1 MRLNTR
7 TLVFIWVL
15 NGVLLSTVV
24 SLGYG
29 QGVSRVYQISG
40 RVVDVSGH
48 PVEGAEVTVSPFYD
62 LSSKVFDLLEEST
75 VTDANGRFSISKR
88 FGAGTRL
95 YLYTALS
102 ATGEY
107 LISPPFSFS
116 NARDRRFL
124 GKLFVTR
131 EKSEIELGDFTVQF
145 HFGDVRLKVT
155 SNGRSLTEADWK
167 NLWIVLSNDRR
178 VVLYQQS
185 IGPVIKQPEIDIPA
199 SIAFYALPE
208 GKYRIEFRS
217 FDDDNVP
224 PTVGRRSLGATRL
237 FEIKRN
243 ETLNLTVDLLLK

>member
-1 MRLNTR
+1 MSWRLITFVGL
-7 TLVFIWVL
+7 LVAFVAM
-15 NGVLLSTVV
+15 GT
-24 SLGYG
+24 GYG
-29 QGVSRVYQISG
+29 QAPGRVYQISG
-40 RVVDVSGH
+40 RVVDVSGR

-62 LSSKVFDLLEEST
+62 RSSKVFDLLEEST

-88 FGAGTRL
+88 IGAGARL

-116 NARDRRFL
+116 NARDRRLL

-131 EKSEIELGDFTVQF
+131 ERSEIELRDVPVQF

-155 SNGRSLTEADWK
+155 NNGRSLTEADWK
-167 NLWIVLSNDRR
+167 KLWIVLSNDRR

-199 SIAFYALPE
+199 STANYALPE
-208 GKYRIEFRS
+208 GTYRIEFRT
-217 FDDDNVP
+217 FDEAKVP
-224 PTVGRRSLGATRL
+224 LAIGRRALGATQL
-237 FEIKRN
+237 FTIRRN
-243 ETLNLTVDLLLK
+243 QTLDLTVDLRLE